1 MRKLIFVVILGS
13 SLLSI
18 SHGNQ
23 KLPQEPN
30 SIRTAK
36 DFQMKGSNLS
46 AALDV
51 RTNADSFRFTK
62 ALPDGCSINDRYGSC
77 SVTCGVG
84 KGVCK
89 PGRMVVEEVNIYG
102 APKRTREYPPSCG
115 CVGQAS
121 GPQSCNITDRYGSCS
136 AGGDQGKAVCTPGHL
151 VVEDVNIYG
160 MPSRTREVP
169 PICRFIGQGIGAE
182 SCNIKDRYGSCS
194 ATCDKGKAVCTPGH
208 MVVLDVNKYG
218 MPSRTKEVPPTCRCP
233 GQAVKR
239 RQMSHRQQYA
249 SIAKT

>member
-1 MRKLIFVVILGS
+1 MRRLTFVVVFGACLIG
-13 SLLSI
+13 I

-36 DFQMKGSNLS
+36 DFQMKGSNLIG
-46 AALDV
+46 ALDV
-51 RTNADSFRFTK
+51 RTNADSFRFIKT
-62 ALPDGCSINDRYGSC
+62 LPDGCSTNDRYGSC

-84 KGVCK
+84 KGVCT
-89 PGRMVVEEVNIYG
+89 PGHMVVLDVNKYGMPSRTKEV
-102 APKRTREYPPSCG
+102 PPTCR
-115 CVGQAS
+115 CAGQA
-121 GPQSCNITDRYGSCS
+121 GPESCSISDQYGSCTV
-136 AGGDQGKAVCTPGHL
+136 AGDKGKAVCTPGHL
-151 VVEDVNIYG
+151 VVEDINMYG

-169 PICRFIGQGIGAE
+169 PSCRFTGQGAGAE
-182 SCNIKDRYGSCS
+182 SCSIKDRYGSCS

-233 GQAVKR
+233 GQARKKV
-239 RQMSHRQQYA
+239 S
-249 SIAKT
+249 